1 VKNELQK
8 YDGMREKQDITM
20 DESQQSETHDESDG
34 QPKRLSN
41 RDVAAE
47 LALIGDILQIL
58 DANRFRVIAFQNAA
72 EAIRTYPQDINS
84 VHRHGKLQSIPGVG
98 NVLPMPLTS
107 FSPMARPK
115 TLRN

>member
-1 VKNELQK
+1 
-8 YDGMREKQDITM
+8 MREKQDITM
-20 DESQQSETHDESDG
+20 DESQQSETVDESDG

-84 VHRHGKLQSIPGVG
+84 VHRSGKLQSIPGVG
-98 NVLPMPLTS
+98 KGIADAVDEFLTNGKAKD
-107 FSPMARPK
+107 FEELKA
-115 TLRN
+115 